1 MRDRVVRENTRIPL
15 VLLTQAQYEVHM
27 SEKSLGAETYREI
40 DVSDCL
46 VPKTNTLKCTC
57 VSQRRVVVDMTLSEN
72 PHVRI

>member
-27 SEKSLGAETYREI
+27 SEKSLGTETYREI

-46 VPKTNTLKCTC
+46 VQKTNTVCGPWSAQVLHALGPRLFRK
-57 VSQRRVVVDMTLSEN
+57 
-72 PHVRI
+72 